1 MLAALLFFVAAPVR
15 AIEEP
20 EQAAIEEAPTES
32 QALAMVNEAYEKAGK
47 LLKEGEVEAAIQVLN
62 DTADKITMFPQAT
75 ELRLQTLWLLVG
87 RFMATGEGQK
97 ATEKLLADLVG
108 QALPEHRDAVCVV
121 AAQVYMM
128 MANYDAAR
136 ETAQTYLKQYPPPT
150 KEELEAFRK
159 ERFTMGDPAEP
170 DPALKHPRILARTA
184 LKDLLDRLAFIGKE
198 APQFELETLDGQ
210 KVSPAD
216 FKGRILIID
225 FWATWCQPCVD
236 ALPGLK
242 ATYEEQHAKGLEILG
257 LSLDED
263 KDRLAAF
270 VEKEKIPWK
279 QVYLGE
285 KGNELGKL
293 YGFEGSIPAIFLI
306 DRAGMVRGMDLRG
319 QVLKLQVAK
328 LMKQE
333 ATPPPPGASIAEPQ
347 P

>member
-1 MLAALLFFVAAPVR
+1 
-15 AIEEP
+15 
-20 EQAAIEEAPTES
+20 
-32 QALAMVNEAYEKAGK
+32 
-47 LLKEGEVEAAIQVLN
+47 
-62 DTADKITMFPQAT
+62 
-75 ELRLQTLWLLVG
+75 
-87 RFMATGEGQK
+87 
-97 ATEKLLADLVG
+97 
-108 QALPEHRDAVCVV
+108 
-121 AAQVYMM
+121 
-128 MANYDAAR
+128 
-136 ETAQTYLKQYPPPT
+136 
-150 KEELEAFRK
+150 
-159 ERFTMGDPAEP
+159 MGDPAEP
-170 DPALKHPRILARTA
+170 DPVLQHPRILARTA

-225 FWATWCQPCVD
+225 FWATWCQPCLRE
-236 ALPGLK
+236 LPRMK

-285 KGNELGKL
+285 KSNELGKL
-293 YGFEGSIPAIFLI
+293 YGFEGAIPAVFLI

-319 QVLKLQVAK
+319 QVMKLQVAK